1 MACAISPAVIAH
13 TARMCSGAPSY
24 ELKRGA
30 SKLRILRQF
39 DSRLQ
44 CSLGTDSAQFIDLI
58 ETSGLLNSWNQD
70 LHVRV
75 SPRCPTNRH
84 AIVKPLHMASR
95 IERTPG
101 VRDIVTPSA
110 HALDFWLAA
119 NRSLYLAAAC
129 LVCLMANLGYAHFR
143 VITSDE
149 CLQMIIFRQPGVRAI
164 WNSLIAS
171 VQADPP
177 VADTAMH
184 YLFRLFG
191 DHLLLARLPSA
202 VTFCL
207 MCLCLSL
214 IVWRYAGAI
223 YGAAAFFMPFA
234 TALRSWGSLSRPY
247 APLLG
252 FSSLAL
258 LCWDRLQDPELRRV
272 TRWRVAFIMS
282 LAATFSTHFFSIA
295 ILFPLALAE
304 LAKWRIRKRLD
315 WPTLLCTPVAFIP
328 YLIWSPILV
337 ASARIFLPHPFRSP
351 VIKTLYEFYGDM
363 LFSLPWAGALLM
375 MLLACAYIG
384 PSNFDGPPR
393 KQINPAVRPLMVF
406 CAGCLLLP
414 VCGAVSTAMKMSFY
428 GPRMSLV
435 SLFGLVV
442 GLPLLMDLAGARKAV
457 GLALFAAMAGN
468 AAMVAAQGA
477 MRLFG
482 REAPYPVLAEFRHL
496 IPEPHPDIVIPES
509 NVFLPLVETNRED
522 PENSLL
528 YLFDTA
534 KQLAARGSDT
544 PDVAS
549 SIIQGRSRARLLPFD
564 PYLATHSR
572 FYVALATDVKDIDAW
587 QFKYLLNQ
595 VHATFRWLGTV
606 KGWNLYSVDLKQ
618 RHAGQA

>member
-1 MACAISPAVIAH
+1 
-13 TARMCSGAPSY
+13 
-24 ELKRGA
+24 
-30 SKLRILRQF
+30 
-39 DSRLQ
+39 
-44 CSLGTDSAQFIDLI
+44 
-58 ETSGLLNSWNQD
+58 
-70 LHVRV
+70 
-75 SPRCPTNRH
+75 
-84 AIVKPLHMASR
+84 MASQ

-101 VRDIVTPSA
+101 VRDIVTRSA
-110 HALDFWLAA
+110 HAFDLWLAA

-129 LVCLMANLGYAHFR
+129 LVCLVANLGYAHFR

-149 CLQMIIFRQPGVRAI
+149 CLQMIIVRQPDVRSI
-164 WNSLIAS
+164 WNSLMAG

-191 DHLLLARLPSA
+191 DHLLLARLPSV

-214 IVWRYAGAI
+214 IVWRYTGAI

-234 TALRSWGSLSRPY
+234 TVLRSWGSLSRPY

-258 LCWDRLQDPELRRV
+258 FCWDRLQVPELHHV
-272 TRWRVAFIMS
+272 TRWRVAFILS
-282 LAATFSTHFFSIA
+282 LAATFSTHFYSIT

-304 LAKWRIRKRLD
+304 LAKWRIRKRVD
-315 WPTLLCTPVAFIP
+315 WPTLLCTAVAFIP
-328 YLIWSPILV
+328 YLIWSPVLV
-337 ASARIFLPHPFRSP
+337 ASARTFLPHPFPSP
-351 VIKTLYEFYGDM
+351 VFKTLYEFYGDM
-363 LFSLPWAGALLM
+363 LFSLPWVGALLM
-375 MLLACAYIG
+375 MLLAGAYIG
-384 PSNFDGPPR
+384 LSNFDGPPR
-393 KQINPAVRPLMVF
+393 KQINPTVRPLMVF

-414 VCGAVSTAMKMSFY
+414 VCGAVSTAMQMSLY
-428 GPRMSLV
+428 GPRMSLI

-442 GLPLLMDLAGARKAV
+442 GLPLVIDLAGARKAV

-477 MRLFG
+477 MRLRG
-482 REAPYPVLAEFRHL
+482 REAPYPALAEFRRL
-496 IPEPHPDIVIPES
+496 IPEPHPDIVIPET
-509 NVFLPLVETNRED
+509 NVFLPLVETNRKD

-534 KQLAARGSDT
+534 KQLAVRGSDT

-549 SIIQGRSRARLLPFD
+549 RIIQGRSRARLLPFD
-564 PYLATHSR
+564 PYLATHSS
-572 FYVALATDVKDIDAW
+572 FYVALAMDVKDIDAW

-606 KGWNLYSVDLKQ
+606 EGWNLYSVDLKQ
-618 RHAGQA
+618 RHAG